1 MLAFLRLALTFVVI
15 LALLYNALSLY
26 LRLRYR
32 AELGR
37 HLDTQQADGDRTALF
52 REGMKRYDRSW
63 QRKLV
68 RLVYVLPPSVILLII
83 YVINFM

>member
-1 MLAFLRLALTFVVI
+1 MLAFLRLALTFVII

-26 LRLRYR
+26 LRLRHR
-32 AELGR
+32 AELR
-37 HLDTQQADGDRTALF
+37 RRLVTQQADGDRAVLL
-52 REGMKRYDRSW
+52 RDGMKRYDRSL
-63 QRKLV
+63 QRKLI